1 MSAPEDRL
9 VALETVVT
17 QHERTIDE
25 LSAQLAEQWKVID
38 RLQGKLDAVTQRFL
52 ALEQQ
57 NAPEIPV
64 TRPPHW

>member
-1 MSAPEDRL
+1 VSAPEDRL